1 MQPIPWT
8 MTMSGRGDE
17 NERIEDFHGAPIGRV
32 EGPSPDF
39 RKNAIH
45 ERVILE
51 RRSPGLGP
59 HYPPGR
65 VDAKPDQQLAPDR
78 GVPAECGGIERLQFG
93 KVLAHSL
100 PYHVPDP
107 GRDRVSPAGP
117 CPPEH
122 CRNLHFPP
130 HPHTGNP
137 AGPDFPLQRGDLP
150 PAPPGLVWLRQGVTG
165 RAAVRGMRR
174 FPGLPGTGEE
184 ALPREAS
191 TSGRPKS
198 PRSPPEEP
206 PTAER
211 GPKRTSA

>member
-1 MQPIPWT
+1 
-8 MTMSGRGDE
+8 MTMLGRGDE
-17 NERIEDFHGAPIGRV
+17 HERIEDFHGASIGRV

-39 RKNAIH
+39 RQNAFH
-45 ERVILE
+45 EHVILE

-65 VDAKPDQQLAPDR
+65 IDAKPDQQLAPDR

-107 GRDRVSPAGP
+107 GRDRVSPGGT

-130 HPHTGNP
+130 PPPPPPPPPT
-137 AGPDFPLQRGDLP
+137 
-150 PAPPGLVWLRQGVTG
+150 PAPPPALISPP
-165 RAAVRGMRR
+165 RAEIGPRSAL
-174 FPGLPGTGEE
+174 FPGATAG
-184 ALPREAS
+184 A
-191 TSGRPKS
+191 KS
-198 PRSPPEEP
+198 PG
-206 PTAER
+206 R
-211 GPKRTSA
+211 GSA

>member
-45 ERVILE
+45 ERFILE

-107 GRDRVSPAGP
+107 GRDRGS
-117 CPPEH
+117 
-122 CRNLHFPP
+122 
-130 HPHTGNP
+130 
-137 AGPDFPLQRGDLP
+137 RGSEI
-150 PAPPGLVWLRQGVTG
+150 ARPGIG
-165 RAAVRGMRR
+165 
-174 FPGLPGTGEE
+174 PGLPVAHGYAAWFPHFPGYGGIGYLHQAGIKLLEP
-184 ALPREAS
+184 LLRPGWS
-191 TSGRPKS
+191 CSGR
-198 PRSPPEEP
+198 
-206 PTAER
+206 
-211 GPKRTSA
+211 G